1 MQSWF
6 DVTRSTFHKEMRDKT
21 MLRFRPS
28 AVDLWPFDLK
38 NFLSPVSHVRV
49 SLHLHKFEVST
60 AVSFWVNRRHG
71 TDRRTEIP
79 TKCKSNGIDL

>member
-28 AVDLWPFDLK
+28 AVDLLTTKIFFLQYLMSGLAYISTNLK
-38 NFLSPVSHVRV
+38 FLRLSH
-49 SLHLHKFEVST
+49 FELIE
-60 AVSFWVNRRHG
+60 G
-71 TDRRTEIP
+71 MGQTDGRTYRQSASRMELI
-79 TKCKSNGIDL
+79 